1 MKRIGLVLSGSGFL
15 DGSEIQETVLTLL
28 CLARAA
34 QAGGLGGQTQSP
46 SRLQGSPSHQVKAS
60 IIEVRA
66 FAPDTNQWDV
76 IDHFTKKPQ
85 DLLRNVLHESARI
98 VRGKIEPLKAALSSD
113 LDGLIIPGGY
123 GAAKNLC
130 SFARDG
136 AAMKVDPDLETLLK
150 TMHHAGKPLGAIC
163 IAPVLFGKVFAS
175 HQPRLT
181 VGGDRE
187 VGAILEGWGATVI
200 QKDVDDIV
208 VDEVNRLVTTPA
220 FMLDR
225 SLDLIEKG
233 IAKLVQE
240 ILRIA

>member
-34 QAGGLGGQTQSP
+34 QP
-46 SRLQGSPSHQVKAS
+46 V
-60 IIEVRA
+60 EVLA
-66 FAPDTNQWDV
+66 YAPDCSQFDV
-76 IDHFTKKPQ
+76 VNHLSSKAQ
-85 DLLRNVLHESARI
+85 DQSRNVLQESARI
-98 VRGKIEPLKAALSSD
+98 VRGKIEPLTAAGAAR

-130 SFARDG
+130 SFAKDG
-136 AAMKVDPDLETLLK
+136 ANMQVYPDLAKLLK
-150 TMHHAGKPLGAIC
+150 GMNQDHKPLGAIC
-163 IAPVLFGKVFAS
+163 IAPVIFGKIFG
-175 HQPRLT
+175 HQKPRLT
-181 VGGDRE
+181 VGFDRE
-187 VGAILEGWGATVI
+187 VGMILEGWGATVI
-200 QKDVDDIV
+200 KKDVDDIV

-225 SLDLIEKG
+225 SLDLMEKG
-233 IAKLVQE
+233 IAKLVHE